1 MFLRCCFPTPEHRTD
16 RGGNSLSATT
26 GGSPKPPSRTGQKS
40 RLACLAAALA
50 LFFFLPV
57 LATFAADDNRMN
69 RQLSRTEKF
78 VYGKPVSGALTERLN
93 KLEQDLLGR
102 ESAAAPVQKAE
113 NLTNFLFRGDRRSP
127 SLDLKVKY
135 LEWLTFHEVRRGP
148 LADRLAALD
157 KAVIGKATREPLAF
171 RVEQLIQLV
180 VTGGFITMT
189 PVKIR
194 KDTVLRVR
202 VGSTISSKDAQ
213 VGDEV
218 PLTVLEDLVLDRNV
232 LAIPRGSSAIG
243 DLDQARPAG
252 RFGRPG
258 RMRFLVR
265 EAEAIDG
272 TSLPALLK
280 EVAMSDADKKK
291 LGLAAGAS
299 VVGYLAL
306 GPVGLVGGIFVKGK
320 EAVLPEGTEL
330 LISITEDVP
339 VHGIVIN
346 RK

>member
-1 MFLRCCFPTPEHRTD
+1 MFPRTRTSIPT
-16 RGGNSLSATT
+16 
-26 GGSPKPPSRTGQKS
+26 
-40 RLACLAAALA
+40 RLAAVLILAFVFPLMVSA
-50 LFFFLPV
+50 
-57 LATFAADDNRMN
+57 AADDPRMT
-69 RQLSRTEKF
+69 RQLSRTERF
-78 VYGKPVSGALTERLN
+78 VYGKVQAGAINDRLV
-93 KLEQDLLGR
+93 KLERDLLGR
-102 ESAAAPVQKAE
+102 ESGGPPVQKAE
-113 NLTNFLFRGDRRSP
+113 NLTGFLFRGDRRSP

-135 LEWLTFHEVRRGP
+135 LEWLTFHEVRRGT
-148 LADRLAALD
+148 LADRLASLD

-171 RVEQLIQLV
+171 RVEQLIQLI
-180 VTGGFITMT
+180 VTGGFISMT

-194 KDTVLRVR
+194 KGTELRVR

-218 PLTVLEDLVLDRNV
+218 PLTVLEDLTLDQHV
-232 LAIPRGSSAIG
+232 LAVPRGSIAIG

-265 EAEAIDG
+265 ETEAIDG
-272 TSLPALLK
+272 SALPALLK
-280 EVAMSDADKKK
+280 EIAMSDADKKK

-320 EAVLPEGTEL
+320 EAILPEGTEL
-330 LISITEDVP
+330 LITITEDITVN
-339 VHGIVIN
+339 GIVIN

>member
-1 MFLRCCFPTPEHRTD
+1 MNSSLHRS
-16 RGGNSLSATT
+16 RFASMRVRMIAVLLLIVAVPLLVSA
-26 GGSPKPPSRTGQKS
+26 
-40 RLACLAAALA
+40 
-50 LFFFLPV
+50 
-57 LATFAADDNRMN
+57 AADDPRLT

-78 VYGKPVSGALTERLN
+78 VYGKVEAGALNDRLTRLER
-93 KLEQDLLGR
+93 DLLGR
-102 ESAAAPVQKAE
+102 ESGSPPVQKAE
-113 NLTNFLFRGDRRSP
+113 NLSGFLFRGDRRSP

-135 LEWLTFHEVRRGP
+135 LEWLTFNEVRRGA

-194 KDTVLRVR
+194 KGSIIRVR
-202 VGSTISSKDAQ
+202 VGSTISSKDAR

-218 PLTVLEDLVLDRNV
+218 PLTVLEDLKIDQNV
-232 LAIPRGSSAIG
+232 LAVPRGSMAIG

-265 EAEAIDG
+265 ETEAVDG

-280 EVAMSDADKKK
+280 EIAMSDADKKK

-306 GPVGLVGGIFVKGK
+306 GPVGLVGGVFVKGK

-330 LISITEDVP
+330 LITVTEDVT
-339 VHGIVIN
+339 VNGIVIN